1 MSVNNYEK
9 EVVDD
14 IGDGTGKGWRGST
27 LLQRPGWA
35 RVSYRLVATTL
46 GWLLLANG

>member
-14 IGDGTGKGWRGST
+14 ARDGASKGWRGLT
-27 LLQRPGWA
+27 LLRRQGWA
-35 RVSYRLVATTL
+35 RVRCGLVAATL
-46 GWLLLANG
+46 GWLLLVVG